1 MIRSKSNA
9 VVSCVYVF
17 AVVANVGHILA
28 APYSYVVPERTNDGW
43 QTASLENESV
53 APEKIISLVEGIR
66 SGEYKNISSVLI
78 VRNGKLILEEYF
90 PRDEADRRA
99 KAFRSVALQE
109 ITSATK
115 SVTSVLI
122 GIAID
127 RHLIRGV
134 DEKVSTFFP
143 EYADLFADREKDKLR
158 LRDLLTMCA
167 GLSWDE
173 WTVPYSDA
181 RNSYIQ
187 MLRSPDPIR
196 FVFEQKVVAPPGT
209 RFDYSSGISLALG
222 QIIRKVSGLAVD
234 KFAER
239 NLFEPLGI
247 TDFYWSKYPD
257 EIVQTGGGLFIRP
270 RDVAKIGQLYLD
282 GGRWNGKQV
291 VSQKWIKESTV
302 KHVSASLIPKA
313 VRADGYGYQWWL
325 SSIPNGEHAI
335 DTYSARGRGGQFV
348 LVAPAERLVV
358 VFTSP
363 PENPLTFQPL
373 DLLQRHI
380 LPAFKEMPIDQAQP
394 SPTGR

>member
-1 MIRSKSNA
+1 MIRSRFNA
-9 VVSCVYVF
+9 VVLWACAF
-17 AVVANVGHILA
+17 AVMANLGHVLA
-28 APYSYVVPERTNDGW
+28 MPYSYVVPEKTNDGW

-53 APEKIISLVEGIR
+53 ASEKIISMVEGIR

-78 VRNGKLILEEYF
+78 VRDGKLILEEYF
-90 PRDEADRRA
+90 PRDEADQRA
-99 KAFRSVALQE
+99 KAFRRVAPQE

-115 SVTSVLI
+115 SVTSALI

-127 RHLIRGV
+127 RHLIRDV

-143 EYADLFADREKDKLR
+143 DYTDLFADEAKGKLR
-158 LRDLLTMCA
+158 LRDLLTMSA

-173 WTVPYSDA
+173 WTVPYGDP
-181 RNSYIQ
+181 RNSHIQ
-187 MLRSPDPIR
+187 MLRSPDPVR
-196 FVFEQKVVAPPGT
+196 FVLEQKAVAPPGT

-222 QIIRKVSGLAVD
+222 QIIRRVSGLPVD

-257 EIVQTGGGLFIRP
+257 EIVQAGGGLFIRP
-270 RDVAKIGQLYLD
+270 RDVAKIGHLYLD

-291 VSQKWIKESTV
+291 VSERWIKESTT
-302 KHVSASLIPKA
+302 KHISASLIPKA
-313 VRADGYGYQWWL
+313 ARADGYGYQWWL

-348 LVAPAERLVV
+348 LIAPAERLVI

-363 PENPLTFQPL
+363 PENPFTFQPL
-373 DLLQRHI
+373 DLIERHI
-380 LPAFKEMPIDQAQP
+380 LPAFQETLVDQAK
-394 SPTGR
+394 